1 MSAPVHDTMLD
12 RVKRVRWLQVP
23 FLGKQDMTEDERTA
37 SVACCPC
44 YVVGGAA
51 SALLGVAVLVLAV
64 GVAGP
69 PYMILD
75 VGASTL
81 QKCFGRDP
89 SKRWW
94 QREAWFEP
102 EPRDG
107 TKPRDPQWVAPPP
120 PPSMSSPAPPPVAG
134 VKDIETV
141 D

>member
-1 MSAPVHDTMLD
+1 MLD

-23 FLGKQDMTEDERTA
+23 FLGKPHMTEDERIA

-44 YVVGGAA
+44 YFMGGGAC
-51 SALLGVAVLVLAV
+51 ALLGAAALVIAV

-69 PYMILD
+69 PFI
-75 VGASTL
+75 VVSFGASAVH
-81 QKCFGRDP
+81 QCFGRDL

-94 QREAWFEP
+94 EREAWFEP
-102 EPRDG
+102 EPKAGPALRNG
-107 TKPRDPQWVAPPP
+107 CKRTSRP
-120 PPSMSSPAPPPVAG
+120 SSPVTL